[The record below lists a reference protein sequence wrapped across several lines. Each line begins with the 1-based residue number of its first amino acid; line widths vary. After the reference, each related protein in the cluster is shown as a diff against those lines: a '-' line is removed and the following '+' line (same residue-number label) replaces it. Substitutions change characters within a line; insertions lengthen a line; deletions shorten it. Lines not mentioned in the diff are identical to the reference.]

1 MPLKQRD
8 LIGHII
14 HTARCIERM
23 CDNYARQTG
32 VTGSQSRLLCFLS
45 IVSLEQ
51 DVYQKDI
58 EEEFGIRASSATGL
72 LQALEL
78 QGLIRREPVSL
89 DGRLKKII
97 LTDKARESQS
107 RIVANYRESLKKLRG
122 SLSDRDLSFFMT
134 LCKGFAER
142 ASKAGS
148 GKELFSPTHVSA
160 FIAEPSADGENH
172 PKKET
177 ETNRSDTHNPPLPDP
192 FQKAEKKK
200 QRQQTCRN
208 NVSAQPAPW

>member
-58 EEEFGIRASSATGL
+58 EEELESGL
-72 LQALEL
+72 LQ
-78 QGLIRREPVSL
+78 QPVFC
-89 DGRLKKII
+89 RLW
-97 LTDKARESQS
+97 
-107 RIVANYRESLKKLRG
+107 NC
-122 SLSDRDLSFFMT
+122 RDSS
-134 LCKGFAER
+134 AE
-142 ASKAGS
+142 
-148 GKELFSPTHVSA
+148 
-160 FIAEPSADGENH
+160 
-172 PKKET
+172 
-177 ETNRSDTHNPPLPDP
+177 NPYP
-192 FQKAEKKK
+192 
-200 QRQQTCRN
+200 
-208 NVSAQPAPW
+208 

>member
-72 LQALEL
+72 LQALDL

-142 ASKAGS
+142 ASKA
-148 GKELFSPTHVSA
+148 
-160 FIAEPSADGENH
+160 
-172 PKKET
+172 
-177 ETNRSDTHNPPLPDP
+177 
-192 FQKAEKKK
+192 
-200 QRQQTCRN
+200 
-208 NVSAQPAPW
+208 